1 MQRLGIEMDTL
12 EDMARE
18 INRLN
23 VALAKL
29 KLELAEHI
37 QESEKI
43 AVKNIELDHLIF
55 GFKFRVDLD
64 GDAVLYNRLIS
75 FSDPDFGILMDSIQR
90 HKDRWGIKG
99 DTF

>member
-1 MQRLGIEMDTL
+1 MNTL

-18 INRLN
+18 INRLHGS
-23 VALAKL
+23 VASL
-29 KLELAEHI
+29 KLQLAEQKQI
-37 QESEKI
+37 CEKI
-43 AVKNIELDHLIF
+43 GIRNIELENFIY

-64 GDAVLYNRLIS
+64 GDAIIYNRLIS
-75 FSDPDFGILMDSIQR
+75 FSDPEFGLLMDSIQR